1 MGRQLRPDESWR
13 RLLAVDYTLTDP
25 WPGGGLARAMGR
37 MSGLPSIF
45 HIMGPGTQNEMAC
58 VRKDRF
64 LEDSFTN
71 STQLSLGDAG
81 AGTSMP
87 HRASHITSIRG
98 CIVKAGHKGL
108 TQRHTSFPL
117 RHVTWPWLVDLRV
130 QVRLASIHSN
140 PPASARVRLC
150 HHT

>member
-1 MGRQLRPDESWR
+1 MGRQLGPDESWR
-13 RLLAVDYTLTDP
+13 CLLAVDYSLTDS
-25 WPGGGLARAMGR
+25 WPGRGLARAMGR

-64 LEDSFTN
+64 LDSFTN
-71 STQLSLGDAG
+71 STLLSLADTGT
-81 AGTSMP
+81 GTSTS

-98 CIVKAGHKGL
+98 CTMKAGHKDL
-108 TQRHTSFPL
+108 TRRHTPFSL
-117 RHVTWPWLVDLRV
+117 RHVTWPWLVDLGV
-130 QVRLASIHSN
+130 WVRLASIHSD